1 MKEKIAPFGGFNL
14 ATCLVISNKLS
25 SVTVRSI
32 IGNMKAL
39 LDNRLGSHPIETDV
53 NQQFGELLGL

>member
-1 MKEKIAPFGGFNL
+1 M
-14 ATCLVISNKLS
+14 SDKLS

-53 NQQFGELLGL
+53 NQPFGELLGLRNPSRRS